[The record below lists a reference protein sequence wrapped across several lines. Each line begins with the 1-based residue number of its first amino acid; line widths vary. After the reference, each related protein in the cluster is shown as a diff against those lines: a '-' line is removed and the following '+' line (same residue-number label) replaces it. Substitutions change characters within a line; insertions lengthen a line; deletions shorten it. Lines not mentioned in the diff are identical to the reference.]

1 MDAKWLEQNA
11 AADGEIV
18 FRLNQDFEIITL
30 PPELIAE
37 LGYESTED
45 LLYYG
50 GMSLLRALDTEDI
63 PAFQRFVEQ
72 VQEKGAADPCFAR
85 LRTRDGRSLWYVF
98 TNCAARREDAPD
110 FASCCCRSLSDDVFL
125 QEYLRK
131 EEARLRQL
139 SARLAHVERLGDRGE
154 SIRKAEKPPFS
165 ETGNA
170 WTFAAREDFPA
181 GCMERFIDDL
191 PCGLLICEYHTDSG
205 LVSVR
210 FFNDT
215 FCGLAGCTTGE
226 LRAFR
231 GRQILTELLVEGEN
245 GALEGDILRMCTTGR
260 GFKRE
265 LRLKRTE
272 AAQWVQ
278 VTGSASRRD
287 QDTIFLRFALLDIS
301 KEKRTEEKISFQ
313 NYCLERLNDS
323 LFFGIIV
330 KELGLHEKPLYM
342 SANIERYLERLIP
355 DIKSAGSLSYRELI
369 HPQDYPAVEEM
380 ARNCERERLCS
391 YELEFRLR
399 MEDGSYRWIKM
410 HGKRLDDLGSD
421 HAYLLTF
428 FDISSVKEAQEQL
441 RIREEEYRTAV
452 LHSDN
457 IIVRLNMEDNAIY
470 VPPEVARQYHMPDK
484 IENMPQ
490 ALIDKGCIQQE
501 SIPDYL
507 TFYAKIRRGENCT
520 VEIRSRWF
528 GDRIYWFR
536 GVATVIAGEK
546 GAPQSAII
554 SFTDITAQKQMV
566 TDLKTLEESE
576 KMLGLIIGSS
586 PKMILK
592 YQFDT
597 NTFLPISPPAKE
609 IFSHI
614 PGRHDPESLLHA
626 GYIARE
632 TLQDARNFFD
642 GIRNGTAQ
650 SSVNIK
656 VRARDGRWL
665 WYNCLHITSFS
676 QTQKARYCLLFCEDI
691 TNRRKQELASIRLR
705 DYTRD
710 GNREILF
717 NLEYNLTLDSF
728 EGSEGII
735 PACYQNEFMD
745 SYTKSM
751 GRILED
757 VLPQYKDAFC
767 LMFEKENLL
776 SALERGEH
784 SGAQELQIRYEE
796 EPLWVRVFYQILK
809 DPYTDFTNIWISCID
824 IHSEK
829 LAELHLME
837 MAKLD
842 PVTGIYNRAA
852 LEDYVT
858 ERCGLPEGGLNRALI
873 MLDVDGFGKV
883 NDLLGHACGDQL
895 LRDIAQ
901 TLQMSVGDNDMVAR
915 IGGDEFAIYVS
926 DFSDIIRARERLR
939 IIIAAAYREVA
950 PGFSVSI
957 SAGVAIYPRD
967 GKRFEDLYRKADL
980 ALYRAKIAGRNKYMI
995 YDETMS
1001 EMPLYSM
1008 VSPVDGA
1015 VPKDT
1020 GLYIR
1025 TFGYFEVFLD
1035 GEALL
1040 IHNAKAKELL
1050 ALLVDRRGAFVSQ
1063 GDIISCLWE
1072 NDPVNKV
1079 TLARLRKTAM
1089 LLRNALKEYGIEDL
1103 IESRKGLRRLNT
1115 KKVECDLYHYLSHKP
1130 EYQHLYRGTY
1140 MANYS
1145 WGELTIDEL
1154 ERERFHVLST

>member
-18 FRLNQDFEIITL
+18 FRLNRDFEIITL

-72 VQEKGAADPCFAR
+72 AQEKGAADPCFAR

-139 SARLAHVERLGDRGE
+139 SARLAHVERLGDREE

-170 WTFAAREDFPA
+170 WTFTAREDFPA

-546 GAPQSAII
+546 EAPQSAII

-676 QTQKARYCLLFCEDI
+676 QIQKARYCLLFCEDI

-883 NDLLGHACGDQL
+883 NNLLGHACGDQL